1 MLVPV
6 MLVPA
11 PGQVHYQQP
20 PILPAPMFPGGTAVG
35 GQLHV
40 PGECGVI
47 ADADNAGNAHNIDNS
62 DDDSGES
69 LRTPPPKR

>member
-1 MLVPV
+1 
-6 MLVPA
+6 
-11 PGQVHYQQP
+11 
-20 PILPAPMFPGGTAVG
+20 MFPGGTAVG